1 MVIESD
7 LLTQNNCRSEQILQ
21 QLKLQSYQRTDKIFG
36 YLLVLEWLT
45 GIVVALFVSPLTY
58 IGRQSS
64 IHLHLMTALVLGGLI
79 ISRPLWLILKEPG
92 KIQTRQTIALAQMLF
107 SALLIHLTGGRVET
121 HFHIFGSL
129 AFLSF
134 YRDWRVLI
142 TASLVVI
149 IDHIVRGIVYP
160 ESIYGVATIQP
171 WRWVEH
177 AWWVVFED
185 IFLFTAIH
193 STKKELVAIAQRQ
206 SELEATRAHVEELV
220 LIKTRELRQRKHQIT
235 TQYAVTKLLFE
246 ANSFRSIADLL
257 LARLV
262 NAIVPQDLA
271 FAALI
276 TEFETNTLDIVN
288 PNPEESRG
296 FVVAE
301 IHSDTLNKPL
311 KERPKLVK
319 IYTLPIAVKG
329 KVLMQID
336 FYCEKIISLAQD
348 QLSMLDSL
356 GQQIGDYLVRTRIAT
371 LNQNLLNVVQSST
384 DAIIGASLG
393 GKITS
398 WNKGAEKLF
407 GYSAEELKGCSVDL
421 LELKQP
427 PLTALSKPSLT
438 GNTVNPAMDTK
449 LVTKSGAII
458 DVAVTVDKVLSST
471 GQRTGTSFIIHNVTE
486 RKLAERRVSEFY
498 SVVSHELRTPLT
510 SIRGALGLLEN
521 EIVAPDSSEGREF
534 IEVARES
541 TDRLI
546 RLINEMLDLHK
557 IEAGKMD
564 MYLKDVPVSKLVDD
578 SIHATAGV
586 ALKAGVNLIP
596 VLNFDGT
603 VRGDADK
610 LTQILTNLISNA
622 VKFSSPGADVRIK
635 VSSPKKSLINFAV
648 EDFGPGIADD
658 QKDRIFEKFHQID
671 SSDSREKGG
680 TGLGLAICKAIVE
693 QHSGT
698 IGVTSQPGHGSTF
711 WFELNNDRS

>member
-1 MVIESD
+1 MAIEAE
-7 LLTQNNCRSEQILQ
+7 LLTQNNSRSDQILQ
-21 QLKLQSYQRTDKIFG
+21 ELKLQSYQRIDKIFG
-36 YLLVLEWLT
+36 YLLVLEWLS

-64 IHLHLMTALVLGGLI
+64 VHLHLITAIVLGGLI
-79 ISRPLWLILKEPG
+79 ISRPLWLIIKEPG
-92 KIQTRQTIALAQMLF
+92 KTQTRQTIALAQMLY

-142 TASLVVI
+142 TASLVVT

-177 AWWVVFED
+177 VWWVVFED

-193 STKKELVAIAQRQ
+193 STTKELTAIAQRQ
-206 SELEATRAHVEELV
+206 SELETTRAHVEELV
-220 LIKTRELRQRKHQIT
+220 ALKTRELRQRKHQIT

-246 ANSFRSIADLL
+246 AKTFRSIAHLL

-262 NAIVPQDLA
+262 NAIVPKDLA

-276 TEFETNTLDIVN
+276 TEFETNTLDLGN
-288 PNPEESRG
+288 PNPEEAHG

-301 IHSDTLNKPL
+301 IHSDALNKPL

-319 IYTLPIAVKG
+319 IYTLPITIKG
-329 KVLMQID
+329 KVFMQID
-336 FYCEKIISLAQD
+336 FYCEKIISIAQD
-348 QLSMLDSL
+348 QLSMLNSL
-356 GQQIGDYLVRTRIAT
+356 GQQIGDYLVRTRTAT

-398 WNKGAEKLF
+398 WNKGAERLF

-421 LELKQP
+421 LEPKNP
-427 PLTALSKPSLT
+427 PLTALSKPFLN
-438 GNTVNPAMDTK
+438 GNTDNPAIDTK

-458 DVAVTVDKVLSST
+458 DVALTVDRVLNST
-471 GQRTGTSFIIHNVTE
+471 GQRTGTSFIIHNITE
-486 RKLAERRVSEFY
+486 RKLAESRVSEFY

-521 EIVAPDSSEGREF
+521 DIVTLDSSEGKEF

-546 RLINEMLDLHK
+546 RLINEMLDLRK
-557 IEAGKMD
+557 IEAGAMD

-578 SIHATAGV
+578 SIHATAGM

-635 VSSPKKSLINFAV
+635 VTSPKQSLINFAV

-698 IGVTSQPGHGSTF
+698 IGVTSQPGQGSTF
-711 WFELNNDRS
+711 WFELNNDRT